1 MDDEVDRMSAAY
13 PADFTRAQAPDLP
26 PEAPLDMPV
35 QSFAECSGG
44 GRPATSPR
52 YIEGRRLVLILATAV
67 VTLLASASMA
77 GVAASNGISLRELL
91 LLLLFCP
98 LFAWIA
104 FAFSSALAGF
114 FCLLAGHR
122 HESLKLVE
130 DCAPP
135 RRTAVLMPIHNEEIG
150 GVVSRLRTM
159 MRSLAA
165 TGHGAAFDFF
175 ILSDTTEPLLR
186 RAEANAWRRLRDE
199 APLALY
205 YRLRP
210 RNIGRKPGN
219 IAEWV
224 TRFGGSYEH
233 MIILDADSLMS
244 GEAMVGL
251 AATMEREP
259 GVALIQTMPVVAGC
273 RTFFARWQQFAAR
286 LYSPV
291 SSAGLL
297 WWSGSEASFW
307 GHNAILRVRAF
318 ASCCGL
324 PDLPG
329 RQPLGG
335 AIMSHDLVEAALLR
349 RQGWACHMV
358 DLPNGSYEEYPPTPI
373 DHAVRDRRWCQGNLQ
388 HLRLLGGKGFHWVSR
403 LQLLMGGS
411 SYATSPLW
419 LLLLIAGIIQRTEG
433 NGQAWAGSADA
444 SWVFGFTLL
453 LLFGPKLL
461 ALTWTLMDR
470 RRRAAFGGA
479 ERILAT
485 VIIEVPLA
493 MLMAPM
499 VMITQTIMLV
509 DILRG
514 RSSGWSAQRRDV
526 EGLGAEEALRFYRIH
541 MLVGGALLLAAL
553 LSPDQLVWIA
563 PAALGLI
570 AAPWLAMFT
579 SRRDVG
585 LMLAR
590 DGLFVTP
597 EERDALRI
605 GKDDPIDWRGALE
618 GLRRRAQSFVAMP
631 KRDLRVVK
639 AVRETP

>member
-1 MDDEVDRMSAAY
+1 MSAVY

-26 PEAPLDMPV
+26 PESPLGMPR
-35 QSFAECSGG
+35 QSFAECGGG
-44 GRPATSPR
+44 GRPFTSPR
-52 YIEGRRLVLILATAV
+52 RIEARRLLLILATAI

-77 GVAASNGISLRELL
+77 GVAATNGISLRELL

-104 FAFSSALAGF
+104 FSFSSALAGF
-114 FCLLAGHR
+114 FCLLGGHG
-122 HESLKLVE
+122 HESLKLAGIV
-130 DCAPP
+130 PP
-135 RRTAVLMPIHNEEIG
+135 RRRTAVLMPIHNEEFG
-150 GVVSRLRTM
+150 GVAFRLRTM
-159 MRSLAA
+159 MRSLGA

-186 RAEANAWRRLRDE
+186 RAEANAWRQLREE
-199 APLALY
+199 ASPALY

-219 IAEWV
+219 IADWL
-224 TRFGGSYEH
+224 TRFGGAYEH

-244 GEAMVGL
+244 GEAMVRL

-286 LYSPV
+286 LYSPI

-307 GHNAILRVRAF
+307 GHNAILRVKAF

-358 DLPNGSYEEYPPTPI
+358 DLPDGSYEEYPPTAI

-388 HLRLLGGKGFHWVSR
+388 HLRLLGSKGFHWVSR

-419 LLLLIAGIIQRTEG
+419 LLLLIAGVIQRSGEG
-433 NGQAWAGSADA
+433 GQAWTADA

-461 ALTWTLMDR
+461 ALAWTLMDR
-470 RRRAAFGGA
+470 GRREAFGGA
-479 ERILAT
+479 ERIVAT
-485 VIIEVPLA
+485 VIIEIPLA

-514 RSSGWSAQRRDV
+514 RSSGWSVQRRDV
-526 EGLGAEEALRFYRIH
+526 AGLGADEVLRFYRIH
-541 MLVGGALLLAAL
+541 MLMGGALLVAAL

-570 AAPWLAMFT
+570 GAPWLAMLT
-579 SRRDVG
+579 SRRDIG

-605 GKDDPIDWRGALE
+605 GKEEPIDWRGLFA
-618 GLRRRAQSFVAMP
+618 GAKSW
-631 KRDLRVVK
+631 LRVPLLGRRFRV
-639 AVRETP
+639 